1 MDQFNFTS
9 TRLQVYIYTIVT
21 FVFVTLVIYVLARFS
36 PNQWEEPPNCI
47 KDPEEYTNQVS
58 PTCRYSTLTRPV
70 LLVDTV
76 HKQGQSYS

>member
-58 PTCRYSTLTRPV
+58 PTRRYSTQTRPV
-70 LLVDTV
+70 LDTV
-76 HKQGQSYS
+76 HKPGHSYS